1 MVLSYTAGRR
11 IQTMT
16 AILKGNSYNSGN
28 LDIKVSKLGW
38 TQNKYIHIFHHMQ
51 NNNPE
56 PQMTS
61 RFSSLSLP
69 SCSRA
74 GGGSRQRGPSRLPT
88 SLTWLRSPGILT
100 KVLLL
105 QHQCEQ
111 PMCSR
116 NLQVHGGFGLEIGP
130 ESSGIQEMVHPE
142 NGIAVLLRGLG
153 PPQPGH
159 DQASHTTGT
168 SPCSSSAPGLLSSQR
183 KLDST
188 HSGQRHF
195 SASLCQ
201 GAKEMSLN

>member
-1 MVLSYTAGRR
+1 MVFPSPLQTKPAQRVGASVCPRGPRKKSFREQAVVLSYTAGRR

-16 AILKGNSYNSGN
+16 AILKGNSYNPGN

-61 RFSSLSLP
+61 RFLSPSLP

-105 QHQCEQ
+105 QRQCEQ
-111 PMCSR
+111 PMSSR

-130 ESSGIQEMVHPE
+130 ESSWIQEMVHPE
-142 NGIAVLLRGLG
+142 NGIVVLTKR
-153 PPQPGH
+153 PR
-159 DQASHTTGT
+159 T
-168 SPCSSSAPGLLSSQR
+168 SPDRSWPSFPYH
-183 KLDST
+183 K
-188 HSGQRHF
+188 HF
-195 SASLCQ
+195 PVQ
-201 GAKEMSLN
+201 